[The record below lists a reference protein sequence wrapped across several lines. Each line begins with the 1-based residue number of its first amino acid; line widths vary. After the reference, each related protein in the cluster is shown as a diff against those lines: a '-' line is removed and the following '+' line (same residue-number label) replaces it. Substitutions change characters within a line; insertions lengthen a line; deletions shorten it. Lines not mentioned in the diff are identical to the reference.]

1 MGRKSKDEL
10 SRERKNKIAN
20 DWRRKNA
27 KRYNIAFSNIKTYPD
42 VIEKLETVPAKNRY
56 IAGLIRE
63 DMRREEEKKEEHLN

>member
-20 DWRRKNA
+20 DWRRKNT
-27 KRYNIAFSNIKTYPD
+27 KRYLIAFNIKTYPD